1 MFFVITFY
9 LIRHCCYPENVY
21 GRIDNKVPDVF
32 QKQLFKK
39 DALKAALQE
48 QFRKKE
54 SKFWMHTES
63 SYLFYGFIFPE
74 VQSSS
79 AYV

>member
-39 DALKAALQE
+39 DALRAALQE
-48 QFRKKE
+48 QFRKKG
-54 SKFWMHTES
+54 SKFWMHTGS
-63 SYLFYGFIFPE
+63 SYLFHGFIFPE